1 MNKVSGTLYKST
13 LLSTRMRT
21 HTRKLEKSMGEYK
34 LIQIKKTPIKNGM
47 YFIEKNQLEN
57 IPKTRTPQLMLFLKT
72 SSIASVWLILTA

>member
-1 MNKVSGTLYKST
+1 
-13 LLSTRMRT
+13 
-21 HTRKLEKSMGEYK
+21 MGEYK